1 MAKNKKPAKRYKPQ
15 PRMLP
20 KNIRFSSD
28 AELKLQL
35 IPHQN
40 LASLRSGSFEEHM
53 WHAMAARMN
62 LGNTLAYT
70 YFEDAKDAMDKGC
83 LALRSVWDRHSRT
96 GKWGATGEELCHLG
110 DGLNYTDDMQLKCT
124 RRELDSAME
133 HVYVVA
139 AVDKRLPDSFI
150 SSGQP

>member
-1 MAKNKKPAKRYKPQ
+1 MAKNKKPTKKYRPKP
-15 PRMLP
+15 RVLP
-20 KNIRFSSD
+20 ATIRFDSD
-28 AELKLQL
+28 TELKLRL

-40 LASLRSGSFEEHM
+40 LASLRSGEFEEHM

-70 YFEDAKDAMDKGC
+70 YFDDAKDAMDKGC

-96 GKWGATGEELCHLG
+96 GKWGATGEELGYLG
-110 DGLNYTDDMQLKCT
+110 DGLNLTDDMQVKCT

-133 HVYVVA
+133 HVYRIA
-139 AVDKRLPDSFI
+139 AVDKRLPASLI
-150 SSGQP
+150 SSEQP